1 MGKKVKKGTTRK
13 TVPTKA
19 VSQKIIPTA
28 VVDSVS
34 AVREER
40 VCPHLD
46 KGVNVEKVSLKMAL
60 SESHK
65 CEDCREGAIDKR
77 AGKGKHG
84 KKKGGGSASESKSIW
99 VCLECGQFTCGG
111 IGFPTVPQ
119 SHATRHP
126 LAVKLANPNLRWCFP
141 CNTLLPAKSLDENGE
156 QIDGEQK
163 DVLAEVCKVLK
174 AQRPSNNSLDVESV
188 YFGSGSVLSESTS
201 ANKNSLSSSDTGG
214 GHKVK
219 GLLNLGNTCFLN
231 SALQNLLAIDRLR
244 DHYLKMETGGPLSVS
259 LKKLFVEANPLASGK
274 HVVNPRPLF
283 NSICAIASQFKG
295 YQQQDSHEVLRFL
308 LDGLSSEE
316 TSIQKCDP
324 KNSPTF
330 VDVLFGGQISSSVS
344 CLECGHTSV
353 VYEPYLDLSLPL
365 PTKKVPSKKVP
376 PVPSKKLKP
385 PPKRRG
391 RIATKIN
398 KTSETTA
405 AANAPVV
412 PTTSDPSHAE
422 NNVIEKMSEM
432 TIREPDV
439 SSDNMALVVYV
450 EPSTVLNSNGNE
462 NSTVDS
468 SDDFSWLDYVN
479 PAAVPSDQN
488 ADASVGDYMATDE
501 AILQQVIEASKI
513 ESNGMKEAPPS
524 TDDSVLQEV
533 IEASKTD
540 FNGLTETPPFT
551 DVSWLDYAKPS
562 SSSWLDNAEPS
573 SSSNDHNMASNAE
586 NGTGVLQEEE
596 PKLIQQSEVILLPYE
611 ELTSTSNGD
620 GVVSYSAGCE
630 KEETSDIE
638 GFGGLFDEPEEVVY
652 GPAVGPVS
660 NGVVE
665 SGWES
670 DCDEVDN
677 TDSQVSVDKC
687 LAYFTA
693 SELLTKTEHAW
704 HCEQCS
710 KALIEQKN
718 KLQECVPNGA
728 KNGNSNISSDSVTD
742 YPVSNGSHNDES
754 DCGQITSEVE
764 EKNSLVNGEDSCSV
778 QDTDSCQANG
788 SSDNSK
794 DEKVERRVSKR
805 LATKNGSNPV
815 EKNGVDKSGVDSS
828 KVKVIR
834 DASKRILINK
844 VPPILTIH
852 LKRLSQDA
860 RGRLSKLNGHVDF
873 KEVMDLKPYMDPSC
887 CKDRD
892 TYKYRLTGVVEHLG
906 TMRGGHYVAYVRGPA
921 AKGNNDCVWYH
932 ASDAHVK
939 QVSFEE
945 VLRCEA
951 YILFYEEM

>member
-19 VSQKIIPTA
+19 VSQKIVPIA

-40 VCPHLD
+40 VCPHFD
-46 KGVNVEKVSLKMAL
+46 KGVNLEKVFLKMAL

-65 CEDCREGAIDKR
+65 CEECIEGAIDKR
-77 AGKGKHG
+77 AGKGKHD
-84 KKKGGGSASESKSIW
+84 KKKVGGSASESKSIW
-99 VCLECGQFTCGG
+99 VCLERGQFTCGG

-119 SHATRHP
+119 SHATRHSKQMRHP

-141 CNTLLPAKSLDENGE
+141 L
-156 QIDGEQK
+156 
-163 DVLAEVCKVLK
+163 LK
-174 AQRPSNNSLDVESV
+174 AQRLSNNSLDIESV

-201 ANKNSLSSSDTGG
+201 ANKNSLSSSDTNGG
-214 GHKVK
+214 NNVK

-274 HVVNPRPLF
+274 YVVNPRPLF

-295 YQQQDSHEVLRFL
+295 YQQQDSHE
-308 LDGLSSEE
+308 
-316 TSIQKCDP
+316 
-324 KNSPTF
+324 
-330 VDVLFGGQISSSVS
+330 
-344 CLECGHTSV
+344 
-353 VYEPYLDLSLPL
+353 
-365 PTKKVPSKKVP
+365 
-376 PVPSKKLKP
+376 
-385 PPKRRG
+385 RRG
-391 RIATKIN
+391 RIGTKIN

-450 EPSTVLNSNGNE
+450 EPSTVLNSNGND

-468 SDDFSWLDYVN
+468 LDDFSWLDY
-479 PAAVPSDQN
+479 
-488 ADASVGDYMATDE
+488 
-501 AILQQVIEASKI
+501 AILQQVIEASEI
-513 ESNGMKEAPPS
+513 ESNGLKETPPS
-524 TDDSVLQEV
+524 TDDYVLQEV
-533 IEASKTD
+533 IEASKAD
-540 FNGLTETPPFT
+540 SNGLTETPT
-551 DVSWLDYAKPS
+551 LADVSWLDYAK
-562 SSSWLDNAEPS
+562 PS

-586 NGTGVLQEEE
+586 DGTDVLQEEE

-611 ELTSTSNGD
+611 ELNSTSNGN
-620 GVVSYSAGCE
+620 GVVSSSTGYE
-630 KEETSDIE
+630 KEETSDID

-652 GPAVGPVS
+652 GPAL
-660 NGVVE
+660 
-665 SGWES
+665 
-670 DCDEVDN
+670 
-677 TDSQVSVDKC
+677 SVDKC

-718 KLQECVPNGA
+718 KLQECVSNGA
-728 KNGNSNISSDSVTD
+728 ENGNSNI
-742 YPVSNGSHNDES
+742 
-754 DCGQITSEVE
+754 CISEGP
-764 EKNSLVNGEDSCSV
+764 N
-778 QDTDSCQANG
+778 
-788 SSDNSK
+788 
-794 DEKVERRVSKR
+794 
-805 LATKNGSNPV
+805 
-815 EKNGVDKSGVDSS
+815 
-828 KVKVIR
+828 
-834 DASKRILINK
+834 
-844 VPPILTIH
+844 H
-852 LKRLSQDA
+852 
-860 RGRLSKLNGHVDF
+860 
-873 KEVMDLKPYMDPSC
+873 C

-892 TYKYRLTGVVEHLG
+892 TYKYRLIGVVEHLG
-906 TMRGGHYVAYVRGPA
+906 TMRGGNYVAYLRGPA
-921 AKGNNDCVWYH
+921 AKGNNDCVWH
-932 ASDAHVK
+932 HTSDAHVN